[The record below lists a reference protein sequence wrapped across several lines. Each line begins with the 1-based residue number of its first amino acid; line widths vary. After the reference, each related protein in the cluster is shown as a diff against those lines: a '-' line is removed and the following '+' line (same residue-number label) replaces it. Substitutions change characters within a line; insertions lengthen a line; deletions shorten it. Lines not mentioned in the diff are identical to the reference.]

1 MESVSD
7 SLLRAVCPSLL
18 LHELAK
24 VATSCTYYLYFWG
37 QKDWRFCKFFIF
49 FLSRCSQH
57 HYYII
62 VLFVVKH
69 FFTIFWKKF
78 EKSFKLE
85 VSRKMLNRNRCRFY
99 NEVISLILL
108 FHQEKHQTLQWV
120 CQCFS
125 MFSIE
130 GMWAIDLDILVCML
144 LLSFEYRQRNSNPQE
159 AHASQ
164 NFKFCP
170 FTNLGMSAF

>member
-7 SLLRAVCPSLL
+7 SFIESRTSLN
-18 LHELAK
+18 
-24 VATSCTYYLYFWG
+24 YYLYFWG

-69 FFTIFWKKF
+69 FFRVFMKK
-78 EKSFKLE
+78 
-85 VSRKMLNRNRCRFY
+85 VWRKMLNRNRYRFY
-99 NEVISLILL
+99 NEVISLFAL
-108 FHQEKHQTLQWV
+108 FPQGKHQIPQRV
-120 CQCFS
+120 YQCFS

-130 GMWAIDLDILVCML
+130 GMWAIDLYRLVCML
-144 LLSFEYRQRNSNPQE
+144 LLSFEYRQSDSNR
-159 AHASQ
+159 HAFYSKG
-164 NFKFCP
+164 F
-170 FTNLGMSAF
+170 